1 MFRSYFIWD
10 TFHFSTIYTYDPD
23 NFPPNFNKYQGPIV
37 KLNDVK
43 INLTD
48 EVVLD
53 PPQVDHTGKMLFFRS
68 EIFFAD
74 VFLSK

>member
-1 MFRSYFIWD
+1 MFGSYFIWES
-10 TFHFSTIYTYDPD
+10 FHFSTIYTYDPD

-53 PPQVDHTGKMLFFRS
+53 PPQVDHTGEFLTFRS
-68 EIFFAD
+68 EML
-74 VFLSK
+74 FLILFLFR